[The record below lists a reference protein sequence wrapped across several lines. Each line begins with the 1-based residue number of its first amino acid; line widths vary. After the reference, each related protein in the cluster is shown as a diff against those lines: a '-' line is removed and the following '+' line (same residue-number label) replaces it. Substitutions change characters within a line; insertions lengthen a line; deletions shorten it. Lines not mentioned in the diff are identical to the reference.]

1 MIHYVGELLGGLGL
15 FFVGMW
21 LLSENLKALANPQLR
36 RIAAYWVPNDYTAW
50 GWGVLAGSV
59 SQNMSALTFITIN
72 AVRANLLS
80 TQRSFAFILGGNIGT
95 GTLVLLISLD
105 IRLAALY
112 ALGPASVFMLS
123 KRTIRFRPIATAF
136 FGMALMFVGL
146 SLAKASASSL
156 ADQRLV
162 DEFLGLSGGSM
173 WVSFLAA
180 CPKISWLAG
189 WRASVGDN
197 YSRRLQPLASQ

>member
-1 MIHYVGELLGGLGL
+1 MIHYVGEPPGWAGTVLRGNVAALREPQGLGEPPATQNCRLLGSQRLHCLGLGGAGGEASPKICRPL
-15 FFVGMW
+15 H
-21 LLSENLKALANPQLR
+21 LLRSTRCEPTFSR
-36 RIAAYWVPNDYTAW
+36 RN
-50 GWGVLAGSV
+50 
-59 SQNMSALTFITIN
+59 
-72 AVRANLLS
+72 
-80 TQRSFAFILGGNIGT
+80 RSFAFILGGNIGT

-156 ADQRLV
+156 AGP
-162 DEFLGLSGGSM
+162 E
-173 WVSFLAA
+173 
-180 CPKISWLAG
+180 AG
-189 WRASVGDN
+189 R
-197 YSRRLQPLASQ
+197 